1 MAASR
6 SFLPFSFAFRSV
18 AVMWLDVLQVIL
30 LAIRLLRGLI
40 RKNRKNL
47 GEFQYKRLC
56 IIVEGT
62 FLEFSLCG
70 YCKKLHK

>member
-18 AVMWLDVLQVIL
+18 VVMWLDALRVIL

-47 GEFQYKRLC
+47 GEFQYKPLC
-56 IIVEGT
+56 IIT
-62 FLEFSLCG
+62 
-70 YCKKLHK
+70 